1 MTRDI
6 TPKGRAVLD
15 AAGIKPKPFPHERP
29 RWKASEQELRE
40 FERMADGEELPEQEP
55 PKPKPLPITL
65 GAPTLRNDSQFFGA
79 AGMNG
84 VTASWQQIKDRK
96 CSLIAKWRREHSGRD
111 GLNGSKR
118 SYAT

>member
-1 MTRDI
+1 MGAHTLLHGIEKNRELKEKGEASPPTRKRVEASPKAKKGIQEKEGGKEMTDI

-55 PKPKPLPITL
+55 PKPKPLPIT
-65 GAPTLRNDSQFFGA
+65 PR
-79 AGMNG
+79 
-84 VTASWQQIKDRK
+84 
-96 CSLIAKWRREHSGRD
+96 
-111 GLNGSKR
+111 R
-118 SYAT
+118 SYIAQ